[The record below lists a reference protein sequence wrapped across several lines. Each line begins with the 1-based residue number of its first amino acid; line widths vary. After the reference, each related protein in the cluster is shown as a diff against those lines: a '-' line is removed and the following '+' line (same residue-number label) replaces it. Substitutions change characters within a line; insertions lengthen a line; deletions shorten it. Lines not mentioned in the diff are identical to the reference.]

1 MSWINRIENIKFSIK
16 TGDGKEF
23 FPLWKPGEKSIDYNA
38 STFDF
43 IDVEKSLVER
53 KKPKSGK
60 FPLTF
65 WFQGDDNIEQAQE
78 FEDSAKDNRYWTV
91 THPFYGV
98 IKGQPLSLSRNDA
111 NYNVTEISVDFWES
125 IVFDYPKSNL
135 SIQDNTLVKRDSVME
150 NSALAYSSKNVQKSE
165 DIQKN
170 KESNALVSK
179 SFETIQSDETNV
191 DYQNALAKAQKSAD
205 NLLKNPNQAIL
216 DAQALLSGPSF
227 YDTDVLPRINA
238 YKTAYNTLFR
248 GFNSVSDKLFFESQ
262 GATCLANLC
271 NAAVNFNFE
280 TDYLIVSDVDYVSNT
295 ILDLFSNYQ
304 NLVDEASTSNYEIA
318 DNYQPNAVVQSEL
331 HDLVMF
337 TIANLF
343 DLAFDAQQ
351 ERIVYLPKD
360 SNLILLTHKYMG
372 LASDENIQRFREI
385 NGIKLKELFRIKK
398 GRKIKY
404 YV

>member
-23 FPLWKPGEKSIDYNA
+23 FPLWKPGEKTTDYN
-38 STFDF
+38 SSMFDF

-150 NSALAYSSKNVQKSE
+150 NSSLSYSSKNVQKSE

-191 DYQNALAKAQKSAD
+191 DYQNSLAKAQKSAD
-205 NLLKNPNQAIL
+205 NLLKNPNVAIL

-227 YDTDVLPRINA
+227 YDTDILPRVNA

-248 GFNSVSDKLFFESQ
+248 GFNSVADKLFFESQ

-280 TDYLIVSDVDYVSNT
+280 TDYLIVADVDYVSST
-295 ILDLFSNYQ
+295 ILDLFSDYET
-304 NLVDEASTSNYEIA
+304 LVDEASTSNYEIE
-318 DNYQPNAVVQSEL
+318 DNYQPNAVVQSGL

-343 DLAFDAQQ
+343 ELAFDAQQ

-398 GRKIKY
+398 GRRIVY
-404 YV
+404 YI

>member
-1 MSWINRIENIKFSIK
+1 MSWINKIEDVKFSIK

-23 FPLWKPGEKSIDYNA
+23 FPLWKPGEKSVEYNT
-38 STFDF
+38 SSFDF

-60 FPLTF
+60 YPLTF
-65 WFQGDDNIEQAQE
+65 WFQGEDNIERAQE
-78 FEDSAKDNRYWTV
+78 FEDSANDNRYWTV
-91 THPFYGV
+91 THPYYGT
-98 IKGQPLSLSRNDA
+98 IKGQPISMSRNDS
-111 NYNVTEISVDFWES
+111 NYNVTEITVDFWET
-125 IVFDYPKSNL
+125 IVFDFPKSNL
-135 SIQDNTLVKRDSVME
+135 SIQDNTLVRRDSIMQ

-170 KESNALVSK
+170 KQSNELVSK
-179 SFETIQSDETNV
+179 SFETIQSDTTNV
-191 DYQNALAKAQKSAD
+191 DYQNTLAKAQKSAE
-205 NLLKNPNQAIL
+205 NLLVNPNEAIL

-227 YDTDVLPRINA
+227 YDVQVLPRVNA
-238 YKTAYNTLFR
+238 YKTAFNTLFR
-248 GFNSVSDKLFFESQ
+248 GFDSVADKLFFESQ

-271 NAAVNFNFE
+271 NASVNYNFE
-280 TDYLIVSDVDYVSNT
+280 TDYTIVSDVDYVSSTVLGLYNNY
-295 ILDLFSNYQ
+295 LDLIDN
-304 NLVDEASTSNYEIA
+304 ASTSNYDI
-318 DNYQPNAVVQSEL
+318 DNGYQPNAVVQSEL

-360 SNLILLTHKYMG
+360 SNLVLLTHKYFG
-372 LASDENIQRFREI
+372 LANDENMQRFRQI
-385 NGIKLKELFRIKK
+385 NNIKLKELFRIKK

>member
-1 MSWINRIENIKFSIK
+1 MSWINKIENIKFSIK

-23 FPLWKPGEKSIDYNA
+23 FPLWKPGEKSIEYNT
-38 STFDF
+38 SLFDF

-60 FPLTF
+60 YPLTF

-78 FEDSAKDNRYWTV
+78 FEDSANDNRYWTV
-91 THPFYGV
+91 THPFYGI
-98 IKGQPLSLSRNDA
+98 IKGQPLSISRNDA
-111 NYNVTEISVDFWES
+111 NYNVTEITVDFWET
-125 IVFDYPKSNL
+125 IVFEFPKSNL
-135 SIQDNTLVKRDSVME
+135 SIQDNTLVRRDSVMS
-150 NSALAYSSKNVQKSE
+150 NSALSYSSKKVQASE

-170 KESNALVSK
+170 KQSNALISK
-179 SFETIQSDETNV
+179 SFETIQSDDTNV
-191 DYQNALAKAQKSAD
+191 DYQNALAKAQKSAE

-227 YDTDVLPRINA
+227 YDVQVLPRVNA
-238 YKTAYNTLFR
+238 YKTAFNTLFR
-248 GFNSVSDKLFFESQ
+248 GFDNVADKLFFESQ

-271 NAAVNFNFE
+271 NAAVNYNFE
-280 TDYLIVSDVDYVSNT
+280 TDYTIVSEVDYVSST
-295 ILDLFSNYQ
+295 ILELYNYYLDLI
-304 NLVDEASTSNYEIA
+304 DGASTSNYDIE
-318 DNYQPNAVVQSEL
+318 NGYQPDAVVQSEL
-331 HDLVMF
+331 NDLVMF

-351 ERIVYLPKD
+351 ERIVYLQKD
-360 SNLILLTHKYMG
+360 SNLVLLTHKYLG
-372 LASDENIQRFREI
+372 LANDENMQRFREI
-385 NGIKLKELFRIKK
+385 NNIKLKELFRIKK